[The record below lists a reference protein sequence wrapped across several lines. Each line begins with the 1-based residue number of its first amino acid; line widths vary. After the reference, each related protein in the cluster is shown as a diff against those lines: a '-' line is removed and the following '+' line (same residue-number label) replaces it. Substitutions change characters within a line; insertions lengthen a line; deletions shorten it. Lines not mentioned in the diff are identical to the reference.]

1 MISAVK
7 VDRPD
12 MLVDQKVRSKLVV
25 NKADIVPDPE
35 ASMDLLKDKELI
47 GLKEFGRSKVKSEE
61 NLGEQDQKKEALL
74 SVVKDRDMPTASS
87 EMEDLP
93 QCTLALPTRPRTR
106 PPITRFP
113 RTRFPRTRTVRKRRL
128 RRLREEGKE
137 EGVDVEVEGRI
148 RKSMRRLEGH

>member
-1 MISAVK
+1 MDEVDRCMINAVK

-12 MLVDQKVRSKLVV
+12 MLVGQKVRSQLVV

-87 EMEDLP
+87 KMEDLP

-106 PPITRFP
+106 PPRFP
-113 RTRFPRTRTVRKRRL
+113 RTRFPKMRFPRTRTGRKRR
-128 RRLREEGKE
+128 
-137 EGVDVEVEGRI
+137 
-148 RKSMRRLEGH
+148 

>member
-12 MLVDQKVRSKLVV
+12 MLVGQKVRSQLVV

-113 RTRFPRTRTVRKRRL
+113 RMRTVRRRRL
-128 RRLREEGKE
+128 RRLKEEGKE
-137 EGVDVEVEGRI
+137 EGVDVEVEGRV

>member
-12 MLVDQKVRSKLVV
+12 MLVGQKVRSQLVV

-74 SVVKDRDMPTASS
+74 LVVKDRDMPTASS

-106 PPITRFP
+106 PPTTRFP
-113 RTRFPRTRTVRKRRL
+113 RMRTVRRRRL

-137 EGVDVEVEGRI
+137 EGVDVGVEGRI

>member
-7 VDRPD
+7 VDKPD

-25 NKADIVPDPE
+25 DKADIAPDPE
-35 ASMDLLKDKELI
+35 VSMDLLKDREII

-74 SVVKDRDMPTASS
+74 SVLKDRGMPTASR
-87 EMEDLP
+87 ELEDLP
-93 QCTLALPTRPRTR
+93 QCTPALPTRPQTR
-106 PPITRFP
+106 PPTTRFP
-113 RTRFPRTRTVRKRRL
+113 RSRTVRRRRL

-137 EGVDVEVEGRI
+137 EGVDVGVEGRT

>member
-1 MISAVK
+1 MINAVK

-12 MLVDQKVRSKLVV
+12 MLVGQKVRSQLVV

-74 SVVKDRDMPTASS
+74 SVLKDRGMPTASR
-87 EMEDLP
+87 ELEDLP
-93 QCTLALPTRPRTR
+93 QCTPALPTRPRTR

-113 RTRFPRTRTVRKRRL
+113 RMRTVRRRRL
-128 RRLREEGKE
+128 RRLKEEGKE

-148 RKSMRRLEGH
+148 RKSMRRLGGH

>member
-1 MISAVK
+1 MDEVDRRMISAVK

-12 MLVDQKVRSKLVV
+12 MLVGQKVRSQLVV
-25 NKADIVPDPE
+25 NIVPDPE

-47 GLKEFGRSKVKSEE
+47 GLKELGRNNVKSEE

-87 EMEDLP
+87 KMEDLP

-106 PPITRFP
+106 PPRFP
-113 RTRFPRTRTVRKRRL
+113 RTRFPRTRTRRKRR
-128 RRLREEGKE
+128 
-137 EGVDVEVEGRI
+137 
-148 RKSMRRLEGH
+148 

>member
-12 MLVDQKVRSKLVV
+12 MLVGQKVRSQLVV

-35 ASMDLLKDKELI
+35 VSTDLLKDKELI
-47 GLKEFGRSKVKSEE
+47 GLKELGRNKVKSEE

-93 QCTLALPTRPRTR
+93 QCTPALPTRPRTR
-106 PPITRFP
+106 PPRFP
-113 RTRFPRTRTVRKRRL
+113 RTRFPRTRTGRKRR
-128 RRLREEGKE
+128 
-137 EGVDVEVEGRI
+137 
-148 RKSMRRLEGH
+148 

>member
-87 EMEDLP
+87 KMEDLP

-106 PPITRFP
+106 PPTTRFP
-113 RTRFPRTRTVRKRRL
+113 RMRTVRRRRL